1 MKHIKLIQAVVAT
14 SLVCAG
20 MTASAHSVYLQQTA
34 HISTNF
40 TVNSATVP
48 VDTWGTATTMGSL
61 SVALP
66 SGFNPSNPVIS
77 LPAPTTVAGGH
88 TLYAVYF
95 DRKCSSGAKYA
106 VSVELG
112 IVSALKYPTGYT
124 ISNNSLTCAASP
136 IARGTK
142 NIFVTVGSVNLIPK

>member
-95 DRKCSSGAKYA
+95 DRKCSSGAKDA
-106 VSVELG
+106 VSAVFA
-112 IVSALKYPTGYT
+112 IASAFYT
-124 ISNNSLTCAASP
+124 KDIINSTSITCAASP
-136 IARGTK
+136 IATGTK